1 MSWKVVLAAVNDQ
14 LEILDFSRSPWAL
27 FIAAIIAVAVG
38 FAYSTMQGV
47 LIFEDG
53 DSYVKASVKVAFVFA
68 FSFTLIS
75 FFRVFSSCVVPSEFE
90 LTNAYEDEQAHRFVR
105 KYAAA
110 ELGVRATSRGAN
122 GWAEIWQ
129 GRADHL

>member
-38 FAYSTMQGV
+38 FAYSTMHGV
-47 LIFEDG
+47 SIFEDG
-53 DSYVKASVKVAFVFA
+53 DSYVKASVKVAFVLAFLFA
-68 FSFTLIS
+68 LIS
-75 FFRVFSSCVVPSEFE
+75 FFRVVCSCVVPSESE

-110 ELGVRATSRGAN
+110 ELGVRATARGAS

>member
-27 FIAAIIAVAVG
+27 FISAIIAVAVG
-38 FAYSTMQGV
+38 FAYSTIQEIS
-47 LIFEDG
+47 IFEDG
-53 DSYVKASVKVAFVFA
+53 ETYVKASVKVAFVFVFIFVPIA
-68 FSFTLIS
+68 V
-75 FFRVFSSCVVPSEFE
+75 FRAVCGGVIPSESE

-105 KYAAA
+105 KYVAA
-110 ELGVRATSRGAN
+110 ELGERATSRGAN
-122 GWAEIWQ
+122 RWAEIWQ